1 MKTAATLP
9 THVPALQQLVLEQQ
23 HMIETLK
30 EQLRLSLRRQF
41 GARNEFVNVDQLGLF
56 ALSSNDDSAVIEID
70 VGTAEVVSITTADDN
85 NNKLPAERKKAIRV
99 LKDLPRDIRII
110 DIPDSEKICSCC
122 NGALHPMKDETAEHL
137 EYVPAIL
144 KIIETRRKKYACNGC
159 HGDIKRAKEDFPPLF
174 PKGMASPSL
183 IAFLIVCKYADHL
196 PLYRISQILK
206 RMGIEISD
214 SLMSE
219 WLLQTSELFD
229 DLMKQMI
236 LRVLATGHV
245 FTDDTILPMQNKD
258 PDRNTTTKSRL
269 WVYAAYTESE
279 RQRPLVVYDFSVTR
293 RQAAPVGFLKGYE
306 GYLQADAFPGYDTLF
321 RVGDVQEVA
330 CWAHARRKFVE
341 VTSLMKTPGR
351 AHTAIAFIK
360 KLYAIESQIRRL
372 KDDEKL
378 KQRQAQSRTILAQ
391 FKAWLDVEVNG
402 VLPKSALGNAIGYTL
417 KNWDALCRYT
427 EHGFL
432 EADNNFAE
440 RCMRP
445 VALGRKNYLFVGS
458 ERAGKAAAL
467 YYSLIESCKLNKVN
481 PLTYMTY
488 VLSNV
493 RNKAITLLM
502 PHEFHQ
508 INIVQVG

>member
-1 MKTAATLP
+1 MKSLATLP
-9 THVPALQQLVLEQQ
+9 THVPTLQQLVLEQQ

-41 GARNEFVNVDQLGLF
+41 GPRNEFVNVDQLGLF
-56 ALSSNDDSAVIEID
+56 AVSSNDDSTLIEINI
-70 VGTAEVVSITTADDN
+70 GASEVVSTTNTDN
-85 NNKLPAERKKAIRV
+85 DNVPAERKKAIRI

-110 DIPDSEKICSCC
+110 DIPEAEKTCSCC
-122 NGALHPMKDETAEHL
+122 GGALHPMKDETAEHL
-137 EYVPAIL
+137 EYIPATL

-159 HGDIKRAKEDFPPLF
+159 HGEIKRAKEDFPPLF

-214 SLMSE
+214 ALMSD
-219 WLLQTSELFD
+219 WLLQASELFD
-229 DLMKQMI
+229 ELMKRMI
-236 LRVLATGHV
+236 ATVLATGHV
-245 FTDDTILPMQNKD
+245 FTDDTILPMQKND
-258 PDRNTTTKSRL
+258 PNRNTTVKSRL
-269 WVYAAYTESE
+269 WVYAAYTEPE
-279 RQRPLVVYDFSVTR
+279 RQKPLVVYDFSVTR
-293 RQAAPVGFLKGYE
+293 SQAAPVGFLTGYA
-306 GYLQADAFPGYDTLF
+306 GYLQADAFPGYDILF
-321 RVGDVQEVA
+321 RSKGVLEIA
-330 CWAHARRKFVE
+330 CWAHARRKFVD
-341 VTSLMKTPGR
+341 VTALMKTPGR
-351 AHTAIAFIK
+351 AHTAIAYIK

-378 KQRQAQSRTILAQ
+378 KQRQAQSRKVLEQ
-391 FKAWLDVEVNG
+391 FKAWLDIEVHA
-402 VLPKSALGNAIGYTL
+402 VLPKSILGNAICYTL

-427 EHGFL
+427 EQGFL

-458 ERAGKAAAL
+458 ERGGKAAAL

-481 PLTYMTY
+481 SLTYMTY
-488 VLSNV
+488 LLSNV
-493 RNKAITLLM
+493 RNKSTTLPM
-502 PHEFHQ
+502 PHEFNQTNTAQ
-508 INIVQVG
+508 IG

>member
-1 MKTAATLP
+1 MNSHATLP

-41 GARNEFVNVDQLGLF
+41 GPRNEFVNVDQLGLF
-56 ALSSNDDSAVIEID
+56 AAKIDDGTTVVEVEI
-70 VGTAEVVSITTADDN
+70 GATEVVGATNFDSDSI
-85 NNKLPAERKKAIRV
+85 PVERKKAVRI
-99 LKDLPRDIRII
+99 LKDLPRDVRII

-122 NGALHPMKDETAEHL
+122 GGALHSMKDDAAEHV
-137 EYVPAIL
+137 EYVPATL
-144 KIIETRRKKYACNGC
+144 KIIETRRKKYACNSC
-159 HGDIKRAKEDFPPLF
+159 HGEIKRAKEEFPALF
-174 PKGMASPSL
+174 AKGMASPSL

-219 WLLQTSELFD
+219 WLLHASELFD
-229 DLMKQMI
+229 DLMKRMI
-236 LRVLATGHV
+236 VTVLATRHV

-258 PDRNTTTKSRL
+258 PNRNATVKSRL
-269 WVYAAYTESE
+269 WVYAAYTEPD
-279 RQRPLVVYDFSVTR
+279 RQKPLVVYDFSVTR
-293 RQAAPVGFLKGYE
+293 SQAAPMGFLAGYA
-306 GYLQADAFPGYDTLF
+306 GYLQADAFPGYDVLF
-321 RVGDVQEVA
+321 RSKKVFEIA
-330 CWAHARRKFVE
+330 CWAHTRRKFVE
-341 VTSLMKTPGR
+341 VTALMKTPGR
-351 AHTAIAFIK
+351 AHTAIAYIK

-372 KDDEKL
+372 KNDEKRAL
-378 KQRQAQSRTILAQ
+378 RQDQSRKVLAQ
-391 FKAWLDVEVNG
+391 FKSWLDVEVNG

-427 EHGFL
+427 EQGFL

-458 ERAGKAAAL
+458 ERGGKAAAL

-481 PLTYMTY
+481 PITYMTY
-488 VLSNV
+488 LLSNV
-493 RNKAITLLM
+493 RNKAITLPM
-502 PHEFHQ
+502 PHEFNLKTAAHSTH
-508 INIVQVG
+508 